1 MHEYHKAVEW
11 MEKANKEA
19 AEKGAAKVKTLHVTF
34 GESSGYSPEVVKNYF
49 DEAAAGTASEGAEF
63 QITVTRSMLKCPQCG
78 KLFEKKLLDYKCP
91 DCGVE
96 GNPTESGNEVEL
108 TEVECGQ

>member
-11 MEKANKEA
+11 VEKANSTA
-19 AEKGAAKVKTLHVTF
+19 AEKGAAKVTALKVTF
-34 GESSGYSPEVVKNYF
+34 GEASDYSPEVVKGYF
-49 DEAAAGTASEGAEF
+49 DEAAAGTACEGAVF
-63 QITVTRSMLKCPQCG
+63 DITISRCMLKCPSCG
-78 KLFEKKLLDYKCP
+78 KLFEKKLLEYKCP

-108 TEVECGQ
+108 NEIVCE

>member
-11 MEKANKEA
+11 VEKANA
-19 AEKGAAKVKTLHVTF
+19 QAAKEGASKVDILHVTI
-34 GESSGYSPEVVKNYF
+34 GESSGYAPEVVKNYF
-49 DEAAAGTASEGAEF
+49 YEAAAGTACEHAKF
-63 QITVTRSMLKCPQCG
+63 DVNVTRSMLKCPKCG

-91 DCGVE
+91 DCGEE

-108 TEVECGQ
+108 TGVECS